1 MLAETQHG
9 SLLPSSLSLPLS
21 WTALVE
27 IKTIVGCRLSIN
39 TNLGNKHDAANVAD
53 FYCCFVV
60 ESGNL
65 LIKICSPIGLISAES
80 PANFMAE

>member
-9 SLLPSSLSLPLS
+9 FYPLSLSLQLLRPR
-21 WTALVE
+21 LVE

-60 ESGNL
+60 ETGNL
-65 LIKICSPIGLISAES
+65 LIKICPPIGLIRAES
-80 PANFMAE
+80 PATFMAE